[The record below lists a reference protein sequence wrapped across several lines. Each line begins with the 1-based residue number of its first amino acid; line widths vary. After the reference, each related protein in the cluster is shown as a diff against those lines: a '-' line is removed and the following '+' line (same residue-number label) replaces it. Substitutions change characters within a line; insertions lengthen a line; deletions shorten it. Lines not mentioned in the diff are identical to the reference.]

1 MGYIEKTLL
10 PGEAV
15 VYRARLHWIVLLREI
30 VLTVALGGLAIA
42 ALGFSMSR
50 AAGHAAAGV
59 AWAGALSLIIAVAVL
74 ATGIVRRSATEIA
87 VTSRRLLIKTGIL
100 SRHTIELMLAKIES
114 INVTESAPGRMLGFG
129 TLTVHGTGGT
139 PEVFDRVANP
149 IEFRRQ
155 IQGQIEQTLGRARVG

>member
-30 VLTVALGGLAIA
+30 MLTVALGGLGFA
-42 ALGFSMSR
+42 ALGLSMSGATR
-50 AAGHAAAGV
+50 HATGPV
-59 AWAGALSLIIAVAVL
+59 AWAGVLALIIAAAVL
-74 ATGIVRRSATEIA
+74 VGGIVRRNATEIA

-100 SRHTIELMLAKIES
+100 SRNTIELMLAKIES
-114 INVTESAPGRMLGFG
+114 VNVTESALGRVLGFG

-155 IQGQIEQTLGRARVG
+155 IQGQIEQTLARARAS